1 MEMIPI
7 REAMEKRHS
16 VRSYLSTPIPQ
27 DVLAALRQA
36 VKECASAAKMRIQL
50 VTDEPQ
56 AFQGFMA
63 HYGHFVGVRNYIA
76 FVGQKDETLDE
87 RTGYYG
93 EKLVLLAQ
101 QLGLSTCW
109 VALTYRKKKCPA
121 VVNPG
126 EKLVC
131 VIALGYGVSRGRP
144 HNSRPAT
151 ELSNLT
157 AASPDWFRRGM
168 EAVLLAPTAMNQQH
182 FFFQQSGNTVEA
194 RSTGGPCSKIDLG
207 IVKYHFE
214 LGAGTE
220 NFRWSDAP
228 QPVSEKA
235 AEAEAEE
242 EAAVEA
248 ETEENA

>member
-1 MEMIPI
+1 MQMLSV

-27 DVLAALRQA
+27 DILLTMKQA
-36 VKECASAAKMRIQL
+36 VKEYASAAKMRIQL
-50 VTDEPQ
+50 VTDEPD
-56 AFQGFMA
+56 AFKGFLA

-76 FVGQKDETLDE
+76 FVGQKDDTLDE

-109 VALTYRKKKCPA
+109 VALTYSKRKCPA
-121 VVNPG
+121 IVNPG

-131 VIALGYGVSRGRP
+131 VIALGYGISRGSPHRNRP
-144 HNSRPAT
+144 L
-151 ELSNLT
+151 EQVCNLT
-157 AASPDWFRRGM
+157 DASPDWFRSGM
-168 EAVLLAPTAMNQQH
+168 EAVMLAPTAMDQQR
-182 FFFQQSGNTVEA
+182 FFFRQEGNEVSA

-207 IVKYHFE
+207 IVKCHFE

-220 NFRWSDAP
+220 NFRWAGAPQSEVPEAASDPDVEDAP
-228 QPVSEKA
+228 
-235 AEAEAEE
+235 
-242 EAAVEA
+242 
-248 ETEENA
+248 

>member
-1 MEMIPI
+1 MEMISI
-7 REAMEKRHS
+7 REAMETRHS
-16 VRSYLSTPIPQ
+16 VRSYLSAPIPQ
-27 DVLAALRQA
+27 DILASLRQA
-36 VKECASAAKMRIQL
+36 VKECSSAAKMRIQL

-56 AFQGFMA
+56 AFRGFMA
-63 HYGHFVGVRNYIA
+63 HYGHFVGVQNYIA

-101 QLGLSTCW
+101 QLGLNTCW
-109 VALTYRKKKCPA
+109 VALTYSKKKCP
-121 VVNPG
+121 VVINPG

-131 VIALGYGVSRGRP
+131 VIALGYGVSRGRA
-144 HNSRPAT
+144 HNTRPAT

-157 AASPDWFRRGM
+157 AASPEWFRSGM

-182 FFFQQSGNTVEA
+182 FYFQQSGSTVAA
-194 RSTGGPCSKIDLG
+194 RSTGGPCSRIDLG
-207 IVKYHFE
+207 IAKYHFE

-220 NFRWSDAP
+220 HFRWSDAP
-228 QPVSEKA
+228 QPVSEET
-235 AEAEAEE
+235 AEAEAET

>member
-1 MEMIPI
+1 MQMLSV

-27 DVLAALRQA
+27 DILLTMKQA
-36 VKECASAAKMRIQL
+36 VKEYASAAKMRIQL
-50 VTDEPQ
+50 VTDEPD
-56 AFQGFMA
+56 AFKGLLA

-76 FVGQKDETLDE
+76 FVGQKDDTLDE

-109 VALTYRKKKCPA
+109 VALTYSKRKCPA
-121 VVNPG
+121 IVNPG

-131 VIALGYGVSRGRP
+131 VIALGYGISRGSPHRNRP
-144 HNSRPAT
+144 L
-151 ELSNLT
+151 EQVCNLT
-157 AASPDWFRRGM
+157 DASPGWFRSGM
-168 EAVLLAPTAMNQQH
+168 EAVMLAPTAMDQQR
-182 FFFQQSGNTVEA
+182 FFFRQEGDEVSV

-207 IVKYHFE
+207 IVKCHFE

-220 NFRWSDAP
+220 NFRWAGAPQSEVPEAASEPNAEDAP
-228 QPVSEKA
+228 
-235 AEAEAEE
+235 
-242 EAAVEA
+242 
-248 ETEENA
+248 